1 MYMNRILSNF
11 SVQAVSTQSAI
22 LILILIGGN
31 LIFNIVS
38 NAAFKVSA
46 ASSNW
51 RGLLTW
57 QVIGNLAGLVTVI
70 TLTWLLKY
78 LPLRVAFPV
87 TTGLAV
93 IGVQLVAAGWI
104 FGESI
109 TPLQWLGTILVVIGI
124 ALLSGR

>member
-1 MYMNRILSNF
+1 MNRLLVRF
-11 SVQAVSTQSAI
+11 SAQAITTQSALLVLL
-22 LILILIGGN
+22 LIAGN
-31 LIFNIVS
+31 LIFNIVA
-38 NAAFKVSA
+38 NASFKVSA

-51 RGLLTW
+51 RGFLTW
-57 QVIGNLAGLVTVI
+57 QVIGNLAGLITVI

-109 TPLQWLGTILVVIGI
+109 TPGQWLGTFLVVIGI